1 MPVSPNERAVGR
13 ENVRFIPNSVSCLN
27 ASPGLAR
34 SRVSCSTSGW
44 ASDAAPT
51 AVSRSVGS
59 RRYSLSLT
67 PGMRTSEKPTPD
79 RPL

>member
-1 MPVSPNERAVGR
+1 MSPNERAVGR

-44 ASDAAPT
+44 ASEAAPT
-51 AVSRSVGS
+51 SVSKSVGNL
-59 RRYSLSLT
+59 RYSLSLT
-67 PGMRTSEKPTPD
+67 LGMRTSEKPTPD
-79 RPL
+79 SPL